1 MVSEPLD
8 PVKETLADLDRTDN
22 VLGYRVIGLK

>member
-1 MVSEPLD
+1 MVSELLD

-22 VLGYRVIGLK
+22 ILGYRVIGLK

>member
-8 PVKETLADLDRTDN
+8 PVKETLADLDRTNN

>member
-8 PVKETLADLDRTDN
+8 PVKETLADLDRTGN